1 MELRLV
7 KRFGGIPFAQVP
19 LFSALPPFHNHRDLS
34 IFSIWVDLEPG
45 LPNEGVWIA
54 SDPQMGRLDL
64 RFQPFRYNV
73 IKRED
78 FLLIFFTSTLGF
90 NVSMSEADADWPS
103 SLRRLP
109 FPILFCTSIYTVIG
123 GGPPHMRKV

>member
-1 MELRLV
+1 MNDDWS
-7 KRFGGIPFAQVP
+7 KGFGGIPFAQAP

-34 IFSIWVDLEPG
+34 IFSMWVDLEPG

-64 RFQPFRYNV
+64 RFQPVRYM
-73 IKRED
+73 IFFQKRR
-78 FLLIFFTSTLGF
+78 FSLKTLFFTSTLGF

-109 FPILFCTSIYTVIG
+109 SPTLFRTSIYT
-123 GGPPHMRKV
+123 